1 MFDLTL
7 KERLR
12 IAALSA
18 ERSKRSAITGM
29 LASKLLSWSFAPP
42 PPADHILII
51 PQDLRTADPSFWRE
65 VEQGQFGL
73 AGSIAF
79 LRGCSPFDIVPP
91 NTGWLRELHGFGWL
105 RNLDGAMDEGARQAA
120 RRLCSEWALRYHTG
134 TGVSAEPAVA
144 ARRLI
149 SWISHAD
156 LLLEDAD
163 NATYDRLTDSLG
175 RQLAVLS
182 GSWRESVDGH
192 PRLLA
197 LIALTFAGLSIAG
210 HDRQLKDAE
219 IALSAELDRQI
230 LPDGGHMS
238 RNPAVLVELM
248 LDLLPLS
255 QCFLARTRR
264 QPPGLLPAM
273 ARIMPMLRF
282 LRLGDGMLARFNG
295 MGVPMAAG
303 LGTVLAY
310 DDGAAPALS
319 EARASG
325 YARLERA
332 GSIVLADVGTPPP
345 LAMAGEAQAG
355 CLSFEMS
362 AGARLLFVN
371 GGMPGAAG
379 ADWNAIARATA
390 SHNTLCLA
398 EKASSKLIPH
408 RRLEA
413 LVGAP
418 PIRHPDHVAWH
429 MEEVKGG
436 VVLQGRHDGYC
447 RRFGLVHSRRLLL
460 SADGLRVEGCDRLGG
475 RHEAVR
481 LRQDL
486 PFAIHFHL
494 CADAGCRMLGE
505 ENAAEIEL
513 SDGQRWRLR
522 AHGATLAI
530 EESTCF
536 ANSTGPRRALQ
547 IVLRGATHGESE
559 VHWKVERMY
568 AEETE

>member
-29 LASKLLSWSFAPP
+29 LATRLMSWSFAPP
-42 PPADHILII
+42 PADRILII
-51 PQDLRTADPSFWRE
+51 PQELRTADPSFLRE

-91 NTGWLRELHGFGWL
+91 NTCWLRELHGFGWL
-105 RNLDGAMDEGARQAA
+105 RNLDAAMDDNARHIA
-120 RRLCSEWALRYHTG
+120 RRLATEWALRFHTG
-134 TGVSAEPAVA
+134 SGVSAEPAVA

-149 SWISHAD
+149 SWISHAN

-163 NATYDRLTDSLG
+163 NDTYETITDSLG

-182 GSWRESVDGH
+182 GSWRESMDGY
-192 PRLLA
+192 PRLLS

-219 IALSAELDRQI
+219 AALSAELDRQI
-230 LPDGGHMS
+230 LADGGHMS

-255 QCFLARTRR
+255 QCFVARTRR
-264 QPPGLLPAM
+264 HPAGLLAAI
-273 ARIMPMLRF
+273 ARIVPMLRF

-295 MGVPMAAG
+295 TSVPVAAG

-310 DDGAAPALS
+310 DDCAGPALS
-319 EARASG
+319 EARGSN
-325 YARLERA
+325 YARLQR
-332 GSIVLADVGTPPP
+332 GDSVIVADVGAPPP
-345 LAMAGEAQAG
+345 LAMAGQAQAG

-362 AGARLLFVN
+362 AGTRLLFVN
-371 GGMPGAAG
+371 AGMPGAAG
-379 ADWNAIARATA
+379 ADWTPIARATA

-418 PIRHPDHVAWH
+418 PIRHPDNVYWH
-429 MEEVKGG
+429 MDAVTGG
-436 VVLQGRHDGYC
+436 VMLDASHDGYH
-447 RRFGLVHSRRLLL
+447 RRFGLVHARRLLL
-460 SADGLRVEGCDRLGG
+460 ADDGLRVKGCDRLSG
-475 RHEAVR
+475 RDDAVR
-481 LRQDL
+481 LRRDL

-494 CADAGCRMLGE
+494 CPDVGCRLLAGQ
-505 ENAAEIEL
+505 NAAEIEL
-513 SDGQRWRLR
+513 GDGQCWVLR
-522 AHGATLAI
+522 AHGAALAI
-530 EESTCF
+530 EESTFF
-536 ANSTGPRRALQ
+536 ANSAGPRRALQ
-547 IVLRGATHGESE
+547 VVLRAVTSGDSE
-559 VHWKVERMY
+559 VNWMIERVL
-568 AEETE
+568 AEGRP